1 MKPPV
6 VSTGRTTQTQGYRPD
21 PAATADSTPSAEEE
35 FKYSKAWGTT
45 VPEAIHLL
53 HMSPNPKE
61 SILRLSLGQ
70 AAERHSKSTPRHLT
84 QHSGAEGLGNMLKG
98 ALFWYCMVG

>member
-6 VSTGRTTQTQGYRPD
+6 VSTGCTTQAQGYRPD
-21 PAATADSTPSAEEE
+21 PAATTESMPSAEEE
-35 FKYSKAWGTT
+35 FKYSKAWGTM
-45 VPEAIHLL
+45 VPEAVHLL
-53 HMSPNPKE
+53 HTSPNPKK
-61 SILRLSLGQ
+61 STLRLSLNQ

-84 QHSGAEGLGNMLKG
+84 QHSGVEGLGDMLKG